1 MTLLPY
7 TVDPLLPSFP
17 NIGKYFGVGNAA
29 VQMTLAGVT
38 AGFALGQ
45 LVAGPLSDALG
56 RRRPLQVAVLLYV
69 AATIAS
75 AFAPNIELF
84 FVARLLM
91 GIGSA
96 SASVV
101 AAAVIRD
108 LYVGLPMMKMLSRV
122 YLVQGIAPILGP
134 LAGSQLLSI
143 FTWQQILLVIAFYG
157 AVVFVGIR
165 IFLVETLHS
174 DNRRSH
180 GVLGMVQRFRSVLRD
195 RIYLGL
201 VVFSVSQTVALFAY
215 LNTVSFLFQNS
226 FGLSANQF
234 GIFFAINS
242 LASAIGLQFAALV
255 ARRLPAQWVLF
266 GHICLAVLTGL
277 GLVVA
282 GVTHAPFGVVTT
294 LTAVFL
300 FNFGATFTPMQS
312 IALAPHGE
320 EAGTAASLMGVLNFA
335 VTALVTP
342 LFAFISQTDSSGIGF
357 VIAGTYGIGLLSMI
371 FIVRPR
377 TVPAL
382 AA

>member
-17 NIGKYFGVGNAA
+17 NIVDHFKVTNAA

-38 AGFALGQ
+38 AGFAIGQ

-56 RRRPLQVAVLLYV
+56 RRRPLQVAVLIYIL
-69 AATIAS
+69 ATLAS
-75 AFAPNIELF
+75 AFAPTIELF

-91 GIGSA
+91 GAGAA
-96 SASVV
+96 SATVV
-101 AAAVIRD
+101 SSAVIRD

-134 LAGSQLLSI
+134 LAGSQLLQF
-143 FTWQQILLVIAFYG
+143 FTWQQILLIIAVYA
-157 AVVFVGIR
+157 AVVFFGIR

-174 DNRRSH
+174 DNRRRH
-180 GVLGMVQRFRSVLRD
+180 GIKGMALRFRSVLRD

-215 LNTVSFLFQNS
+215 LNTVPFLFQGAYGMS
-226 FGLSANQF
+226 PEQF

-242 LASAIGLQFAALV
+242 LASAIGLQFAAYIS
-255 ARRLPAQWVLF
+255 RRFAAQWVLF
-266 GHICLAVLTGL
+266 AHICLALLTGMAL
-277 GLVVA
+277 VWAGL
-282 GVTHAPFGVVTT
+282 THADVGWVTF

-335 VTALVTP
+335 VTSLVTP
-342 LFAFISQTDSSGIGF
+342 LFALISQQNSAALGL

-371 FIVRPR
+371 FIVRPQ

-382 AA
+382 AS